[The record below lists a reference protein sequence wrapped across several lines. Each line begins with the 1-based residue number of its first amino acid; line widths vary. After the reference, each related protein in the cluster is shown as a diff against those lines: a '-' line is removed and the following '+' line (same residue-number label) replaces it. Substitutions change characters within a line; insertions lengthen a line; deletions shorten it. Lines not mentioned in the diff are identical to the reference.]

1 MTEDGT
7 DCLASDIVYTATVDG
22 VDWSTATTW
31 ITFDPA
37 TREVSWDTSTSSD
50 SGDYVISVTGTITNE
65 FGGSTTAHTATESF
79 TLSAYTCA
87 TSTDTIPMYVAALS
101 N

>member
-1 MTEDGT
+1 MY
-7 DCLASDIVYTATVDG
+7 SATVDG
-22 VDWSTATTW
+22 DDWSTATTW

-50 SGDYVISVTGTITNE
+50 SGDYVIAVTGTVTNE
-65 FGGSTTAHTATESF
+65 FGGSTSTHIATESF

-87 TSTDTIPMYVAALS
+87 TSTDTIPMYADASS